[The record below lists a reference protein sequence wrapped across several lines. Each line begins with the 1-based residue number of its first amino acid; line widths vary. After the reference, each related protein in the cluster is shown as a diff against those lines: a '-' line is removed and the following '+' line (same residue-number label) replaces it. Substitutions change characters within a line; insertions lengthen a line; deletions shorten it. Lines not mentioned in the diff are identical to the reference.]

1 MAALPHDNPLPSAA
15 VAAPVGSLRGRDAVC
30 RPLAAGSLLVTWR
43 AAWERRELGPSAVG
57 MRLPPPLPSFLWA
70 ALRLGGGGGGRAGIG
85 HGCAGPGNCGAGE
98 LRGRG
103 IAGLNAARAVLDWED
118 SQAQARAVSNV

>member
-70 ALRLGGGGGGRAGIG
+70 ALRLGGGGRRQSRHRARLCGAGELWGWGI
-85 HGCAGPGNCGAGE
+85 AGPGNCGAECSQGC
-98 LRGRG
+98 
-103 IAGLNAARAVLDWED
+103 AGLGGLAGAGP
-118 SQAQARAVSNV
+118 SC

>member
-70 ALRLGGGGGGRAGIG
+70 ALRLGGGEVEPASGTAVRGRGTVG
-85 HGCAGPGNCGAGE
+85 LGNCGAECSQGC
-98 LRGRG
+98 
-103 IAGLNAARAVLDWED
+103 AGLGGLAGAGP
-118 SQAQARAVSNV
+118 SC